1 MSSAPSD
8 LQPQKV
14 FTARRRR
21 AILSFRRRGDVV
33 WFVTSVGLFIAGF
46 TSLGYTL
53 LQLRRPVVIAR
64 PADLAAAPVAPDVA
78 PHPVAPAAPPLP
90 AAPPAAEAVVAPVTP
105 VTVVEAEP
113 ETPVET
119 EAPAPPPTKK
129 SRAER
134 REAVRSESPAPRAR
148 AYALFEDKATAQVLF
163 DKNARVTATALT
175 AVGEPALRLDY
186 DFQRGEWVQA
196 FLNIKQDLGK
206 YTRVQFAFNGEGG
219 NNTLEFKIVDADGS
233 NFGATWTHRTGRSA
247 WTVVDV
253 PLTELAYLWGG
264 DNRMDWSRVR
274 QIYFAVSH
282 KSGDEGGKGRVVV
295 RGVTFS

>member
-8 LQPQKV
+8 LQPQKI

-21 AILSFRRRGDVV
+21 AILSFRRKGDVV
-33 WFVTSVGLFIAGF
+33 WFVASIGLFIAGF
-46 TSLGYTL
+46 TSLAYTL
-53 LQLRRPVVIAR
+53 LQLRRPLVIAR
-64 PADLAAAPVAPDVA
+64 PSDPAAAPLAPDVV
-78 PHPVAPAAPPLP
+78 PHPVAPAAP
-90 AAPPAAEAVVAPVTP
+90 AAPPVAEVSVAPVAP
-105 VTVVEAEP
+105 APVVEAEP
-113 ETPVET
+113 EAPM
-119 EAPAPPPTKK
+119 EAEVPAPPPAKR

-134 REAVRSESPAPRAR
+134 REASRTEAPAPRAR
-148 AYALFEDKATAQVLF
+148 AYALLDDKAPAQVLF
-163 DKNARVTATALT
+163 DKNARITATALT

-274 QIYFAVSH
+274 QIYFAVSR
-282 KSGDEGGKGRVVV
+282 KNGDEGGKGRVVI

>member
-21 AILSFRRRGDVV
+21 AILSFRRKGDVV
-33 WFVTSVGLFIAGF
+33 WFVTSLGLFVAGF
-46 TSLGYTL
+46 TALAYTL
-53 LQLRRPVVIAR
+53 LQLRRPLVIAR
-64 PADLAAAPVAPDVA
+64 APDPAVTPLAPDAA
-78 PHPVAPAAPPLP
+78 PHPVAPAALTLP
-90 AAPPAAEAVVAPVTP
+90 VPPAVEEPVEVPASAVD
-105 VTVVEAEP
+105 VEAEP
-113 ETPVET
+113 PVQAEI
-119 EAPAPPPTKK
+119 PAPSPVKK

-134 REAVRSESPAPRAR
+134 REAARTETPPAPRTR
-148 AYALFEDKATAQVLF
+148 AYSLLDDKATTQVLF
-163 DKNARVTATALT
+163 DKNARVAATPIT
-175 AVGEPALRLDY
+175 AVGESALRLDY

-253 PLTELAYLWGG
+253 PLAELAYLWGG

-274 QIYFAVSH
+274 QIYFAVSR
-282 KSGDEGGKGRVVV
+282 KSGDEGGKGRVVI

>member
-8 LQPQKV
+8 QQPQKI

-21 AILSFRRRGDVV
+21 AILSFRRKGDVV
-33 WFVTSVGLFIAGF
+33 WFVTSIGLFIAGF

-53 LQLRRPVVIAR
+53 LQWRRPVVIAR
-64 PADLAAAPVAPDVA
+64 PPDAAAAPLAPDVA
-78 PHPVAPAAPPLP
+78 PHPVAPAAP
-90 AAPPAAEAVVAPVTP
+90 AAPPAAEVSAAPAP
-105 VTVVEAEP
+105 PAPAVEAEP
-113 ETPVET
+113 ETPVEA
-119 EAPAPPPTKK
+119 EVPAPPPAKR

-134 REAVRSESPAPRAR
+134 REAIRTEAPAPRTR
-148 AYALFEDKATAQVLF
+148 AYALFDDKATAQVLF
-163 DKNARVTATALT
+163 DKNARITATALT

-206 YTRVQFAFNGEGG
+206 YNRVQFAFNGEGG

-274 QIYFAVSH
+274 QIYFAVSR
-282 KSGDEGGKGRVVV
+282 KNGDEGGKGRVVI